1 MKYLDRIKFG
11 KKGKE
16 DSLLAD
22 DTDQGV
28 ASEEGSTDAVDE
40 AGIFDDFDGKRKLVE
55 EWWLQSD
62 VEDAVEEE
70 PEEEEKDEE
79 EEEKKEKG
87 ETDDL
92 IHSLTSDSAVDD
104 DEENIVLR
112 KATEAM
118 GEISADELLDLGRT
132 VLQEME
138 VGGEKSE

>member
-28 ASEEGSTDAVDE
+28 VSEEGSTDAVDE

-79 EEEKKEKG
+79 EKEKKEKG

>member
-11 KKGKE
+11 KKEKE
-16 DSLLAD
+16 DSMLAS
-22 DTDQGV
+22 DTDQEV
-28 ASEEGSTDAVDE
+28 ASEEQAVDAIDE
-40 AGIFDDFDGKRKLVE
+40 AEVFDDFDDKKKLVE
-55 EWWLQSD
+55 EWWLQSE
-62 VEDAVEEE
+62 VEDVVEEE
-70 PEEEEKDEE
+70 PEEEDNGEE
-79 EEEKKEKG
+79 GEEKKEKG

-92 IHSLTSDSAVDD
+92 IYSLTSGSAVDD
-104 DEENIVLR
+104 EEENIVLR